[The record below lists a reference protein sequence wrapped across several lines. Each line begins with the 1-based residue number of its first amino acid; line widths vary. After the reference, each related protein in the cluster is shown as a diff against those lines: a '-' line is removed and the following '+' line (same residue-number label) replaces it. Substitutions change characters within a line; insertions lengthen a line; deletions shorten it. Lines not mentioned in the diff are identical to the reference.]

1 MQEVK
6 KFNVANG
13 VSLNFIDDKK
23 YKTVSVSVYLSR
35 RLDRAEV
42 TKNSLLSSVLAQGTK
57 NLPTAKDI
65 DRYLKSL
72 YGAAYSVSKKNLVK
86 IPVINGTI
94 PHKQESRYSGSLV
107 MIRPAAPGT
116 GVIAGG
122 AMRAVLE
129 SVGVKNVLAKSK
141 GSSNPHN
148 LVKATIAALCELRDA
163 HSVAQLR
170 GISMNQVFNG

>member
-1 MQEVK
+1 MFEYKEKIMQEVK

-57 NLPTAKDI
+57 NLPAAKDI

-72 YGAAYSVSKKNLVK
+72 YG
-86 IPVINGTI
+86 IF
-94 PHKQESRYSGSLV
+94 
-107 MIRPAAPGT
+107 
-116 GVIAGG
+116 GVG
-122 AMRAVLE
+122 AEKRRR
-129 SVGVKNVLAKSK
+129 
-141 GSSNPHN
+141 SSHC
-148 LVKATIAALCELRDA
+148 V
-163 HSVAQLR
+163 
-170 GISMNQVFNG
+170 